1 MVIGQKLKNARTAAG
16 FTQETAAEKIGVSR
30 QTVSNWENNRSYP
43 DILSVL
49 AMSELYGVSLD
60 ELLKGDPGM
69 TAHLEDS
76 TNLVKSRKRLAKAVW
91 FACYL
96 LVWALCILFF
106 WLGGRSDA
114 MGYSLVVLYLVLP
127 AATIAFSAF
136 MGQEEC
142 GPNERWLLLLLC
154 GFLYMCVPY
163 ATFSLSNMAHTSVF
177 RLPELWDML
186 PGLLC
191 AAAGMGAG
199 VGVRAIRNRKNLLSS
214 QNKKTQ

>member
-49 AMSELYGVSLD
+49 AMSKLYGVSLD

-163 ATFSLSNMAHTSVF
+163 ATFTLSNMAHTSVF

-199 VGVRAIRNRKNLLSS
+199 VGVRAIRNRKALLSS

>member
-1 MVIGQKLKNARTAAG
+1 MEIGQKLKNARAAAG
-16 FTQETAAEKIGVSR
+16 LTQEAAAEKIGVSR

-49 AMSELYGVSLD
+49 TMSELYRASLD

-76 TNLVKSRKRLAKAVW
+76 TNLVKSRKRLAKTVW

-114 MGYSLVVLYLVLP
+114 MGYSLSVLYLVLP
-127 AATIAFSAF
+127 AATIAFPCLWDRRSAVPMNGGSCCSCAASYTCASLTPRSPF
-136 MGQEEC
+136 QIWRIPLC
-142 GPNERWLLLLLC
+142 SACRSFGPCCRGC
-154 GFLYMCVPY
+154 F
-163 ATFSLSNMAHTSVF
+163 AR
-177 RLPELWDML
+177 RLGWGPEL
-186 PGLLC
+186 G
-191 AAAGMGAG
+191 
-199 VGVRAIRNRKNLLSS
+199 
-214 QNKKTQ
+214 